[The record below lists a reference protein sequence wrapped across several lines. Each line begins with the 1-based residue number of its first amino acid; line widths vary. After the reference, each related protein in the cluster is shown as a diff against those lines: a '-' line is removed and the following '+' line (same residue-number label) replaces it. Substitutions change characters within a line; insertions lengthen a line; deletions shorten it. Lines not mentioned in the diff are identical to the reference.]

1 MVLETVLLT
10 VHDHC
15 LPLSSQTAYPC
26 PNVLTAF
33 HQSPMT
39 PHRPTSAADDN
50 IGADRQ
56 SAMSAATDGDSGAL
70 DAACQAWRSDPE
82 ARANWHAYHLI
93 GDVLRSTELA
103 SLPAHDAA
111 FLNRLRQSL
120 AAEPVVLAPV
130 PKLMSPQRRQA
141 SGWLVPAAVAAGFV
155 VVAGVLVV
163 SRVSLPTGSP
173 TAPQASET
181 MAAAPSPS
189 GVMNVGA
196 GAVFAAPGTV
206 RVQQD
211 DAALIRDPRLDE
223 FLRAHQAARGGMAVA
238 VPGSALRRVDTPL
251 PSGAAR

>member
-1 MVLETVLLT
+1 
-10 VHDHC
+10 
-15 LPLSSQTAYPC
+15 
-26 PNVLTAF
+26 
-33 HQSPMT
+33 MT
-39 PHRPTSAADDN
+39 PQRPTSAADDS

-56 SAMSAATDGDSGAL
+56 SAMSAAIDGDSGAL

-103 SLPAHDAA
+103 SPPAHDAA
-111 FLNRLRQSL
+111 FLSRLRQSL

-130 PKLMSPQRRQA
+130 PKLLSPQRRQA
-141 SGWLVPAAVAAGFV
+141 SSWLVPAAVAAGFV
-155 VVAGVLVV
+155 VVVGVLVV
-163 SRVSLPTGSP
+163 SRVSLP

-181 MAAAPSPS
+181 MAAAPGPS

-196 GAVFAAPGTV
+196 DAMFAASGSTRAQPG
-206 RVQQD
+206 

-223 FLRAHQAARGGMAVA
+223 FLRAHQATRGGMAVA

-251 PSGAAR
+251 PAGVPSGSSR